1 MQTFIRIH
9 PKDSV
14 AVALQP
20 LSNGTV
26 IRLDDL
32 QFTLKEDIPQGHKF
46 ALLPYRRAKRSLKY
60 GAPIELPLRESHRKL
75 GAKLHNPENRIEAM
89 SLPYILISPS
99 RFQYGKRTGQMH
111 S

>member
-46 ALLPYRRAKRSLKY
+46 ALLPISAGEAVIKY
-60 GAPIELPLRESHRKL
+60 GRPHWNCHYGNRTGKL
-75 GAKLHNPENRIEAM
+75 GAHPQPENRIGRC
-89 SLPYILISPS
+89 PYLYLSARS

>member
-46 ALLPYRRAKRSLKY
+46 ALLPISAGEAVIKY
-60 GAPIELPLRESHRKL
+60 GAPPSPPLKRRPKTRP
-75 GAKLHNPENRIEAM
+75 GTTHNPNTQQGGGR
-89 SLPYILISPS
+89 LPPYITDARCPH
-99 RFQYGKRTGQMH
+99 RT
-111 S
+111 

>member
-46 ALLPYRRAKRSLKY
+46 ALLPISA
-60 GAPIELPLRESHRKL
+60 GAGGSKKTLLFKNS
-75 GAKLHNPENRIEAM
+75 
-89 SLPYILISPS
+89 
-99 RFQYGKRTGQMH
+99 T
-111 S
+111 

>member
-46 ALLPYRRAKRSLKY
+46 ALLP
-60 GAPIELPLRESHRKL
+60 
-75 GAKLHNPENRIEAM
+75 
-89 SLPYILISPS
+89 ISA
-99 RFQYGKRTGQMH
+99 G
-111 S
+111 